1 MLNQLDCCLGLMD
14 QLPLFSLHI
23 IHVLFVA
30 ESVIFELLIII
41 QVASGRN
48 LMLIFQERSFDFHS
62 SYIQDSTCCLD
73 LEDDSY
79 HSNHLAFLRPSSFPI
94 EFIVFINIPD
104 KSLFSPESQLELDQV
119 PTIASLKA

>member
-1 MLNQLDCCLGLMD
+1 MD

-23 IHVLFVA
+23 IHVLSVA

-73 LEDDSY
+73 PEDDSY
-79 HSNHLAFLRPSSFPI
+79 HSNHLAFLRPPSFPI

-104 KSLFSPESQLELDQV
+104 KSLFSPKSQLELDQV